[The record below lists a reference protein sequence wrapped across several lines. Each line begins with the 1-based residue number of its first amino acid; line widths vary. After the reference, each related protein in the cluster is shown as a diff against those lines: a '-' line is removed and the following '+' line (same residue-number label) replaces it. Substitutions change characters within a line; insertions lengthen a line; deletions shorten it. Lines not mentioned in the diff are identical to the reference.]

1 MTEKSLF
8 GNTRDQ
14 LISRSLGL
22 PNSDFSVIFQ
32 LFSTFFNFSQYFKIF
47 SLRQCKSQDLSF
59 WTQNQGFPDQPL
71 LLRGAIDHR
80 CTSIS
85 NLKQLIL
92 IKSPRPFQSRKYG
105 YSEKILPFLGSSR
118 TKAVLYRLG
127 IPYAGAG
134 GEGWGWE
141 LKNSYF
147 RPFFVKIRSF
157 STFGALNPPK
167 CPNKPKKVQSV

>member
-1 MTEKSLF
+1 MIVSLLSS
-8 GNTRDQ
+8 G
-14 LISRSLGL
+14 
-22 PNSDFSVIFQ
+22 IFQ
-32 LFSTFFNFSQYFKIF
+32 DVILKFGV
-47 SLRQCKSQDLSF
+47 SLVALDLK
-59 WTQNQGFPDQPL
+59 
-71 LLRGAIDHR
+71 LLRGAIQHR
-80 CTSIS
+80 CTFIS
-85 NLKQLIL
+85 HLKQLIL

-134 GEGWGWE
+134 GPVWGWE

-167 CPNKPKKVQSV
+167 CPNKPKNDTFKIICRKL

>member
-1 MTEKSLF
+1 M
-8 GNTRDQ
+8 
-14 LISRSLGL
+14 
-22 PNSDFSVIFQ
+22 
-32 LFSTFFNFSQYFKIF
+32 
-47 SLRQCKSQDLSF
+47 C
-59 WTQNQGFPDQPL
+59 
-71 LLRGAIDHR
+71 LRGDIDHR
-80 CTSIS
+80 CTFIS
-85 NLKQLIL
+85 HLKQLIL

-118 TKAVLYRLG
+118 TKAVLCRLG

-167 CPNKPKKVQSV
+167 CPNKPKKTTAHFFCVNRKRKKIAHMASFKMAPTTGRTVFVFC